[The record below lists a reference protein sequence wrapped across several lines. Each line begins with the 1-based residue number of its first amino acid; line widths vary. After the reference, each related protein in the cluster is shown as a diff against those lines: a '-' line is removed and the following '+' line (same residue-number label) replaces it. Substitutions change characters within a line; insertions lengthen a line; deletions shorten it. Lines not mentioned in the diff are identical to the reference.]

1 MLFFA
6 KKLPNAQARG
16 RRCVCGQCDGNGGV
30 RNCGGVALVYGP
42 GGPDGPNG
50 QDGRATVYPGGLHAA
65 VWFGAGDDMPPGYA
79 GNVMA
84 TAVCE
89 TAGV

>member
-1 MLFFA
+1 MRFFFA

-30 RNCGGVALVYGP
+30 QAAAVWRLLMDQ

-50 QDGRATVYPGGLHAA
+50 QDGRARLRPDGLRRGKPRYTPW
-65 VWFGAGDDMPPGYA
+65 VCMPLSGLA
-79 GNVMA
+79 RA
-84 TAVCE
+84 
-89 TAGV
+89 